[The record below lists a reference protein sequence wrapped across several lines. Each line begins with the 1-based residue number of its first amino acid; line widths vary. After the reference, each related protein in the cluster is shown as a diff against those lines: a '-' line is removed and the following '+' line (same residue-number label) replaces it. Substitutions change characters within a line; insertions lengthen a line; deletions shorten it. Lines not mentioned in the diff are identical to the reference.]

1 MAEKKKIEEKKE
13 EEAKIYT
20 IPLRDAFSAPRKKRT
35 RKAVKIVS
43 AYLKRH
49 LKTEDVKISG
59 KLNETLWVRGIEKPP
74 RKIRVKVTGEDGIY
88 TADTIE

>member
-1 MAEKKKIEEKKE
+1 MAEKKKTEEKK

-74 RKIRVKVTGEDGIY
+74 RKIRVKVSDIDGVL
-88 TADTIE
+88 TADTLE